1 MNSSLSSEYN
11 HSSEIDVSRIT
22 VVHDELSTQHSL
34 SSPPI
39 FSDPTLPS
47 YNHLAVENSRVSDW
61 TSTRVEE
68 LITAMSISLQCWL
81 REKEQLLLLKRKL
94 IQSKCIEG
102 DEVENWYNDEMM
114 TLEV

>member
-1 MNSSLSSEYN
+1 MNSSLLSENN

-22 VVHDELSTQHSL
+22 VVHDELSTHHSL

-47 YNHLAVENSRVSDW
+47 YNHLAVENSHVSDW

-81 REKEQLLLLKRKL
+81 REKEQLLLLKRML
-94 IQSKCIEG
+94 IQSKCVEG
-102 DEVENWYNDEMM
+102 DDAEKWYNDEVMI
-114 TLEV
+114 LEV